1 MIAID
6 QEKLQKL
13 VEEYKADFKENIPLE
28 LYKWEAVKHFQDNWD
43 VDAEDFPAMLSR
55 SLSKTEN
62 LLASMNNYPR
72 RMIKQFAQRFPQ
84 DVKSLFVA
92 LYDETVN
99 LKDRIDAFIA
109 GIEQIH
115 KKWDGKEAKN
125 HYHTF
130 NVVST
135 YLWLHYPDKY
145 YIYKPSVVKNL
156 FDRLGIDIKLT
167 PLRANAVIKTY
178 EVYDS
183 ISDYL
188 LKDIELKA
196 MFEEVIT
203 PSCYP
208 DYLMRT
214 TVVDLGYYLK
224 KKKATSVATPKATE
238 KKYWMY
244 APGENASK
252 WERCQEQSIICIG
265 WDNLG
270 DLSEINSLKGCKDE
284 LKDRYNNP
292 DSSFMNDGL
301 AVWEFSHV
309 MQPGDVVYAKQGQ
322 SCIIGRG
329 IVKSEYIY
337 DSSQENY
344 RHTRKIEWTHIGKW
358 ELGNIV
364 LKTLTDITKYPDYV
378 KKIEAMI
385 VDGKNIAQGSRQY
398 WWLVAAPNVW
408 KFSDINIG
416 DTIEYTLLNE
426 SGNKRRVYQNFL
438 EAKAGDWVIGY
449 ASTPTLQVVALG
461 EIAKDTDDTF
471 LYFRKTEQLLGPIDY
486 SVIKSYEELQNMECM
501 VGGGRGTLFKLTE
514 EEYNILIE
522 IIRKENPLSNP
533 MMEVPYT
540 DKDFLEAVYMQSN
553 TLKKLKALLKKKKNI
568 ILQGAPGV
576 GKTFT
581 AKRLAYALM
590 GVKDEQRVEIV
601 QFHQN
606 YSYEDF
612 IQGYKPNDT
621 GGFEL
626 KQGIFYKFCKKA
638 QNNPEKD
645 FFFIIDEINR
655 GNLSKVFG
663 ELLMLIENNYRG
675 TEIKLAY
682 TDELFSVPKNLH
694 IIGMMNT
701 ADRSLAM
708 IDYAL
713 RRRFSFFDMHP
724 GFNSEGFKKYQ
735 SLLNS
740 KVFDRVIESVI
751 ALNETIKKDD
761 SLGKGFCIGHSYF
774 CGQEKFLHEWLE
786 GVIEY
791 DIEPM
796 LREYWFDNPEKVDEE
811 IEKLKKALDDN

>member
-28 LYKWEAVKHFQDNWD
+28 LYKWEAVKHFQENWD
-43 VDAEDFPAMLSR
+43 IDAEDFPAMLSR

-62 LLASMNNYPR
+62 LLASMSNYPR

-99 LKDRIDAFIA
+99 LKERIDAFIA

-196 MFEEVIT
+196 MFEEVMT

-208 DYLMRT
+208 DNLMRT
-214 TVVDLGYYLK
+214 ATVDLAYYLRK
-224 KKKATSVATPKATE
+224 KKKASTQVPKTTE

-252 WERCQEQSIICIG
+252 WDRCLAQNIICIG
-265 WDNLG
+265 WDGLG
-270 DLSEINSLKGCKDE
+270 DLSEITSLEGCRDA
-284 LKDRYNNP
+284 LKDFYNNP

-309 MQPGDVVYAKQGQ
+309 MQPGDVVYAKHGQ
-322 SCIIGRG
+322 NNIIGRG
-329 IVKSEYIY
+329 IVKSNYIY
-337 DSSQENY
+337 DSSQEDFN
-344 RHTRKIEWTHIGKW
+344 HTREVEWTHIGKW

-364 LKTLTDITKYPDYV
+364 LKTLTDITKSPDYV

-385 VDGKNIAQGSRQY
+385 VEGKNIAQGSRQY

-426 SGNKRRVYQNFL
+426 SGNKRRVYLNFL
-438 EAKAGDWVIGY
+438 DAKAGDLVIGY

-471 LYFRKTEQLLGPIDY
+471 LYFRKTEQLLAPIDY
-486 SVIKSYEELQNMECM
+486 SIIKSYEELQNMECM
-501 VGGGRGTLFKLTE
+501 AGGGRGTLFKLTE

-522 IIRKENPLSNP
+522 IIRKENPQSNS
-533 MMEVPYT
+533 MTDIPYT
-540 DKDFLEAVYMQSN
+540 EKDFLETVYMQGS
-553 TLKKLKALLKKKKNI
+553 TLQKLKALLKKKKNI

-581 AKRLAYALM
+581 AKRLAYAIM
-590 GVKDEQRVEIV
+590 GVKDEQRVEVV

-626 KQGIFYKFCKKA
+626 KQGIFYRFCKKA
-638 QNNPEKD
+638 QNTPEKD

-735 SLLNS
+735 SRLNS
-740 KVFDRVIESVI
+740 KVFDRIIESVI

-774 CGQEKFLHEWLE
+774 CGQEKFSHEWLE

-791 DIEPM
+791 DIDPM
-796 LREYWFDNPEKVDEE
+796 LREYWFDNQEKVDEE
-811 IEKLKKALDDN
+811 IEKLKDALNDN

>member
-1 MIAID
+1 MITID
-6 QEKLQKL
+6 QERLLKL

-43 VDAEDFPAMLSR
+43 LDAEDFPAMLSR

-92 LYDETVN
+92 LYDETLN
-99 LKDRIDAFIA
+99 LKERIDTFIA

-135 YLWLHYPDKY
+135 YLWLRYPDKY

-167 PLRANAVIKTY
+167 PLKANAVIKTF

-188 LKDIELKA
+188 LKDLELKA
-196 MFEEVIT
+196 MFEEVMT
-203 PSCYP
+203 SNCYP
-208 DYLMRT
+208 DNLMKT
-214 TVVDLGYYLK
+214 ATVDLGYYLK
-224 KKKATSVATPKATE
+224 IKKKASTQVTKTTE

-252 WERCQEQSIICIG
+252 WSRCQEQSHICIG
-265 WDNLG
+265 WDGLG
-270 DLSEINSLKGCKDE
+270 DLSEITSLEDCRDA
-284 LKDRYNNP
+284 LKDLYNNP

-309 MQPGDVVYAKQGQ
+309 MQPGDVVYAKHGQ
-322 SCIIGRG
+322 NNIIGRG
-329 IVKSEYIY
+329 IVKSDYIY
-337 DSSQENY
+337 DLSQEDFY
-344 RHTRKIEWTHIGKW
+344 HIRKIEWTHIGKW

-364 LKTLTDITKYPDYV
+364 QKTLTDITKYPDYV
-378 KKIEAMI
+378 NKIEAMI
-385 VDGKNIAQGSRQY
+385 VEGKNIAKNSRQY
-398 WWLVAAPNVW
+398 WWLVAAPDVW
-408 KFSDINIG
+408 KFSDISAG
-416 DTIEYTLLNE
+416 EVIEYTLLNE
-426 SGNKRRVYQNFL
+426 NGNKRRVYQNFL
-438 EAKAGDWVIGY
+438 DAKAGDLVIGY

-461 EIAKDTDDTF
+461 EIAKDTDDKH
-471 LYFRKTEQLLGPIDY
+471 LYFRKTEQLLNPIDY
-486 SVIKSYEELQNMECM
+486 SIIKANEELQGMECM
-501 VGGGRGTLFKLTE
+501 AGGGRGTLFKVKE
-514 EEYNILIE
+514 EEYEILME
-522 IIRKENPLSNP
+522 IIRKENPSSSTSTL
-533 MMEVPYT
+533 EAYT
-540 DKDFLEAVYMQSN
+540 DKEFLDEVFMSSSE
-553 TLKKLKALLKKKKNI
+553 LKRLKALLKEKKNI

-581 AKRLAYALM
+581 AKRLAYTLM
-590 GVKDEQRVEIV
+590 GVKDEQRVEMV

-612 IQGYKPNDT
+612 ILGYKPNSE

-626 KQGIFYKFCKKA
+626 KHGVFYKFCKKA
-638 QNNPEKD
+638 LNSPDKD

-655 GNLSKVFG
+655 GNLSKIFG
-663 ELLMLIENNYRG
+663 ELLMLIENGYRG
-675 TEIKLAY
+675 QEIKLAY
-682 TDELFSVPKNLH
+682 TDELFTVPKNLY

-713 RRRFSFFDMHP
+713 RRRFSFFEMKP
-724 GFNSEGFKKYQ
+724 GFATDGFKKYQ
-735 SLLNS
+735 ALLAHEKLDNI
-740 KVFDRVIESVI
+740 IEGI
-751 ALNETIKKDD
+751 QMLNETISKDD
-761 SLGKGFCIGHSYF
+761 SLGNGFCIGHSYF
-774 CGQEKFLHEWLE
+774 CEQKTFSLEWLE
-786 GVIEY
+786 NVIEY

-796 LREYWFDNPEKVDEE
+796 LKEYWFDDVQKYESHIN
-811 IEKLKKALDDN
+811 KLRNLLK